1 METEKAFVQQS
12 PYNHYPDLL
21 WLALIIGIINCC
33 SLDSE
38 AEVSPASSAA
48 AAAAAAA
55 VVIVIVKVFEMLSIS
70 LLVVTSFQDICSTGH

>member
-48 AAAAAAA
+48 AAAAA

>member
-48 AAAAAAA
+48 AAA